1 MAELPHL
8 GKHCSHVECKR
19 LDFLSIGCTGC
30 AQAFCKDHFAF
41 DNHNCSRQFLK
52 EAPKKELCSD
62 NSERSFRCSLP
73 DCSNSEL
80 TPVTCPFCEA
90 NFCLQHRHQPDHNCK
105 NLETKPDR
113 MQQTKQHVQDIL
125 NKPNNDHKASTKGRK
140 SKAMAAKVALMKI
153 KQKAVGDKGL
163 PDSERVYMNIIV
175 PAKYKSLIKPVFVS
189 KQWSVGKS
197 IDDIASRLKLENR
210 NNDTTAEKLKLL
222 DPETKDAFLFERVV
236 SELLSEESLF
246 NGGTLL
252 LEYMAPLSCHRIGAN
267 QI

>member
-1 MAELPHL
+1 
-8 GKHCSHVECKR
+8 
-19 LDFLSIGCTGC
+19 
-30 AQAFCKDHFAF
+30 
-41 DNHNCSRQFLK
+41 
-52 EAPKKELCSD
+52 
-62 NSERSFRCSLP
+62 
-73 DCSNSEL
+73 
-80 TPVTCPFCEA
+80 
-90 NFCLQHRHQPDHNCK
+90 
-105 NLETKPDR
+105 

-125 NKPNNDHKASTKGRK
+125 NKPNNDHKVSTKGRK

-252 LEYMAPLSCHRIGAN
+252 LEYMAPLNCLGIGAN

>member
-1 MAELPHL
+1 
-8 GKHCSHVECKR
+8 
-19 LDFLSIGCTGC
+19 
-30 AQAFCKDHFAF
+30 
-41 DNHNCSRQFLK
+41 
-52 EAPKKELCSD
+52 
-62 NSERSFRCSLP
+62 
-73 DCSNSEL
+73 
-80 TPVTCPFCEA
+80 
-90 NFCLQHRHQPDHNCK
+90 
-105 NLETKPDR
+105 

-175 PAKYKSLIKPVFVS
+175 PEKYKSLIKPVFVS

-222 DPETKDAFLFERVV
+222 DPETKDAFLFERAV

-252 LEYMAPLSCHRIGAN
+252 LEYVAPLSCHRIGAN

>member
-1 MAELPHL
+1 
-8 GKHCSHVECKR
+8 
-19 LDFLSIGCTGC
+19 
-30 AQAFCKDHFAF
+30 
-41 DNHNCSRQFLK
+41 
-52 EAPKKELCSD
+52 
-62 NSERSFRCSLP
+62 
-73 DCSNSEL
+73 
-80 TPVTCPFCEA
+80 
-90 NFCLQHRHQPDHNCK
+90 
-105 NLETKPDR
+105 

-175 PAKYKSLIKPVFVS
+175 PEKYKSLIKPVFVS

-252 LEYMAPLSCHRIGAN
+252 LEYMAPLNCLGIGAN